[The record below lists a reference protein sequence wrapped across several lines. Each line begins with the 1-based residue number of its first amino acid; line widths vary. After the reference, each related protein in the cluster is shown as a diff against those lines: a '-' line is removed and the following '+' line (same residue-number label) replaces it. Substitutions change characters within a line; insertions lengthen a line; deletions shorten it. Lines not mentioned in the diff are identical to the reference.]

1 MPNPTII
8 VTGCSSFI
16 GFEIAKNLMALG
28 WNVIGISRT
37 NSNQNNN
44 HGKRIKIL
52 SSYKRFSIRNLDLLY
67 DELDKN
73 DFHNVKFI
81 VHHAAYVGEGRG
93 VFDEVLAAEVNTIT
107 TLKVI
112 KFAKEIAVGISVTG
126 SNAEYGNKND
136 MVDEDCICRP
146 GSAYGMSKLC
156 QTNSAQIFANF
167 YNVKII
173 IPRIFNVLG
182 YSDTE
187 GKLLPSIFEAKRIKS
202 QLTVGDGNALFDF
215 MHVEQV
221 AKLYCMLV
229 KRQIEEAHGLGIVNI
244 CSGRQTFVRDLMGD
258 IFKSINLERE
268 MISQPELSQ
277 IKVPTVSYGNNS
289 KLKALVGEFNI
300 ENFDFSSMYKKYLEF
315 KEL

>member
-1 MPNPTII
+1 MPNPAII

-16 GFEIAKNLMALG
+16 GFEIAKNLMDLG

-37 NSNQNNN
+37 NSKQNNN

-52 SSYKRFSIRNLDLLY
+52 NTYKRFSSRNLDLLS
-67 DELDKN
+67 DKLAQN
-73 DFHNVKFI
+73 DFQNIKFI
-81 VHHAAYVGEGRG
+81 VHHAAYVGDGRG
-93 VFDEVLAAEVNTIT
+93 KFDEVLASEVNTIT

-112 KFAKEIAVGISVTG
+112 KFAKEIATGISVTG

-146 GSAYGMSKLC
+146 ESAYGMSKLC

-187 GKLLPSIFEAKRIKS
+187 GKLLPSIFEAKRTKS
-202 QLTVGDGNALFDF
+202 ELTVGDGNALFDF

-221 AKLYCMLV
+221 AKLYCMLI
-229 KRQIEEAHGLGIVNI
+229 KKQIEEAHSLGIVNI

-258 IFKSINLERE
+258 IFKSINLEPE
-268 MISQPELSQ
+268 MISQRELSQ
-277 IKVPTVSYGNNS
+277 SNATTVSYGNNS
-289 KLKALVGEFNI
+289 KLQALVGEFNI
-300 ENFDFSSMYKKYLEF
+300 ESFDFNSMYKQYLKF
-315 KEL
+315 KED